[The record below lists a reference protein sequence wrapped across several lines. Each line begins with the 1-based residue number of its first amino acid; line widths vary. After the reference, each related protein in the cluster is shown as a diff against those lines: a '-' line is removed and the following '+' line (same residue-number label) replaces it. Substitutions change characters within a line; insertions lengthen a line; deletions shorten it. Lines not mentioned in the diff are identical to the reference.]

1 MRWIICR
8 RCDKAVPSEYIQS
21 HLSTKHRIYC
31 SDDTLDSIVSGREL
45 MSLDSIITFR
55 EDTTGLKAAIVG
67 ILTRK
72 GHKCV
77 KCGHCTPVWSSMT
90 AHFVKK
96 HDGMDVKDL
105 TEHGVE
111 MQAPFGG
118 RLKKWFEIIDRST
131 IEVDEENESP
141 WEAVK
146 VLLAKN
152 RRRGRAST
160 QLEENVRLVTGF
172 VARTRWDI
180 LIEGHDKKQL
190 MALAAMAKEKDR
202 LHRVMEIS
210 GKYFMEISDK
220 LRVGDVLLRRKIE
233 SEGYVTASHRTDDQR
248 RAGKHAV
255 QGERSEEHSDW
266 KFKDVCTIAVFSDTD
281 DRSGSIH

>member
-8 RCDKAVPSEYIQS
+8 RCDKAVPPEYIQS

-31 SDDTLDSIVSGREL
+31 SDDVLDSIVSGREL

-55 EDTTGLKAAIVG
+55 EDTTTLETAIGG

-77 KCGHCTPVWSSMT
+77 ECGHCTPVWGSMT

-96 HDGMDVKDL
+96 HNGLDAKDL

-131 IEVDEENESP
+131 IVVDEGNESL

-160 QLEENVRLVTGF
+160 QREENVRLVTGF
-172 VARTRWDI
+172 IARTRWDI
-180 LIEGHDKKQL
+180 LIEGQDKKKL
-190 MALAAMAKEKDR
+190 IAMAAVPKSNDR
-202 LHRVMEIS
+202 MDRIVKMTY
-210 GKYFMEISDK
+210 KYFEGISDK
-220 LRVGDVLLRRKIE
+220 LRVGDILLRRKIE
-233 SEGYVTASHRTDDQR
+233 STGYGVTNYNNADIVDQ
-248 RAGKHAV
+248 
-255 QGERSEEHSDW
+255 
-266 KFKDVCTIAVFSDTD
+266 F
-281 DRSGSIH
+281 